1 MPFVARAEALYREV
15 YPDAAKA
22 LKYQQRVIMANGK
35 VAAYRFEAEMP
46 NGTVLEGEQRRKR
59 GAALE
64 QCARRVTRELEKVVA
79 VARK

>member
-15 YPDAAKA
+15 YPDA
-22 LKYQQRVIMANGK
+22 ANGK